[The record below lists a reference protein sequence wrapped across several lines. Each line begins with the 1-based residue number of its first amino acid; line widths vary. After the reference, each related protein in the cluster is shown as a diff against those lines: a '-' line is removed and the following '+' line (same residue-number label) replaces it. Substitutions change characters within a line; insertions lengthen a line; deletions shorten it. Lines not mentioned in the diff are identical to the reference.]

1 MWCTVLRKGALNSEI
16 EHPCVRCTM
25 ATLSASGP
33 GSGKTPFF
41 PYIKDG
47 NSTGRNRSP
56 RMRWLFLA
64 GVVLFSSLAVAQN
77 APQVTGVDP
86 DSGKVNDTVTVSGS
100 NLGKATVSSVFLSD
114 EKNDYKAVIVEQSDD
129 KITMKVP
136 QVKPGDYNVSV
147 QVGDKLFI
155 KPVKFKVEQ

>member
-1 MWCTVLRKGALNSEI
+1 
-16 EHPCVRCTM
+16 M

-33 GSGKTPFF
+33 GFGKTLLSSNT
-41 PYIKDG
+41 KNGTNTERRRDLLK
-47 NSTGRNRSP
+47 
-56 RMRWLFLA
+56 RWVFLA
-64 GVVLFSSLAVAQN
+64 GVILFSSLAVAQN

-86 DSGKVNDTVTVSGS
+86 ESGKVNDTLTVSGS
-100 NLGKATVSSVFLSD
+100 NLGKGSVSSVFLSD
-114 EKNDYKAVIVEQSDD
+114 DKNDYKATIVEQSED
-129 KITMKVP
+129 KITVKVP

>member
-1 MWCTVLRKGALNSEI
+1 
-16 EHPCVRCTM
+16 M
-25 ATLSASGP
+25 ATLSAGGP
-33 GSGKTPFF
+33 SFGKTILFS
-41 PYIKDG
+41 ITKSGTNTDRRK
-47 NSTGRNRSP
+47 SLHK
-56 RMRWLFLA
+56 RWVILA
-64 GVVLFSSLAVAQN
+64 GVILLSSLAVAQN

-86 DSGKVNDTVTVSGS
+86 ASGKVSDTVTVSGS
-100 NLGKATVSSVFLSD
+100 NLGKATVSSVYLSD
-114 EKNDYKAVIVEQSDD
+114 DKNDYKATIVDQGDD

>member
-1 MWCTVLRKGALNSEI
+1 
-16 EHPCVRCTM
+16 M

-33 GSGKTPFF
+33 GISKSLFSSEAANNSEIGRVGK
-41 PYIKDG
+41 ICK
-47 NSTGRNRSP
+47 
-56 RMRWLFLA
+56 RWVILA
-64 GVVLFSSLAVAQN
+64 GLVLFSSLAVAQN

-86 DSGKVNDTVTVSGS
+86 ASGKVNDTVTVSGS
-100 NLGKATVSSVFLSD
+100 NLGKASVTSVYLSD
-114 EKNDYKAVIVEQSDD
+114 DKNDYKAAIEDQSDE